1 MISNFFC
8 LFFSDSTKV
17 AGLYSLKILLN
28 LDHGLLVCTGP
39 LDWGGGALRETS
51 ALCFTV
57 AGGPSGVAPASMY
70 LMVLY
75 HGLM

>member
-8 LFFSDSTKV
+8 LFFSDSTNV

-28 LDHGLLVCTGP
+28 LAHGLLCEGP
-39 LDWGGGALRETS
+39 LDWGGGRLTETS
-51 ALCFTV
+51 ALCFT
-57 AGGPSGVAPASMY
+57 AAEGPSGVTPGSMY

-75 HGLM
+75 QGLM